1 MHAHVQMSLLSFYS
15 AMAHVTKW
23 MARVSPIL
31 LSPLFITPRQN
42 YNSCTARGNP
52 NSLECIKR
60 NLSEIILLHT
70 LFSQNALRVSYTYAY
85 ITLKGQEVGKGLPCL
100 RTREWAN
107 ERVKECS
114 IRRLLG
120 WWRGGER
127 GQTALFIAKQ
137 LPVRYFC
144 CNGRRKMKHFTRE
157 LIKGPYDKRGIVPG
171 FIKLASIPFSFSLSP
186 SLAVC
191 LFFSAM
197 LPVWDIARQ
206 WNMELKGSQ
215 QSTSC

>member
-1 MHAHVQMSLLSFYS
+1 MT
-15 AMAHVTKW
+15 HVTKW

-31 LSPLFITPRQN
+31 LIPLFITACQN
-42 YNSCTARGNP
+42 YNSYTVRGNP
-52 NSLECIKR
+52 NSWECIKR

-70 LFSQNALRVSYTYAY
+70 LFSENALRVPYTCAY

-120 WWRGGER
+120 WWRGVER

-144 CNGRRKMKHFTRE
+144 CNGRKKMKHFTRE
-157 LIKGPYDKRGIVPG
+157 LIKGPYDKGLLCLGSSNWP
-171 FIKLASIPFSFSLSP
+171 PFLFLSRFLHLSLSVSFSLPCYQCETLRDSEIW
-186 SLAVC
+186 S
-191 LFFSAM
+191 
-197 LPVWDIARQ
+197 
-206 WNMELKGSQ
+206 
-215 QSTSC
+215 